1 MAQATPDELLK
12 LLEEHRIAAAVH
24 RHPPVHTVEES
35 RTLRGDIAGV
45 HTKNLFVRDSK
56 KRFFLLVT
64 DEERKV
70 NLKALSSRMGVRG
83 GLSFGSAEALNEKLG
98 IQPGAVSIFALINDP
113 AGDVTVVLDQ
123 ELRNAT
129 SINGHPLTN
138 DCTICVSPG
147 GVQRFLEAVNHTAQW
162 IDFAMAE

>member
-1 MAQATPDELLK
+1 MAQVTPDELLK
-12 LLEEHRIAAAVH
+12 FLETRGIAAAVH

-45 HTKNLFVRDSK
+45 HTKNLFVRDGK

-70 NLKALSSRMGVRG
+70 SLKALSSRIGARG
-83 GLSFGSAEALNEKLG
+83 GLSFASAEALHEKLG
-98 IQPGAVSIFALINDP
+98 IRPGAVSLFALINDP
-113 AGDVTVVLDQ
+113 AGEVTVVLDQ

-129 SINGHPLTN
+129 SINGHPLSN
-138 DCTICVSPG
+138 DCTI
-147 GVQRFLEAVNHTAQW
+147 GVAPDGIVRFLEAVNHPVLW
-162 IDFAMAE
+162 IDFATE